1 MRCLI
6 VFVFLALVLSG
17 CATSREAAG
26 KKGAVERKIQRQQVV
41 FAPDPAVIGQT
52 GIDAY
57 SIYASSQK
65 PSVSGVYEC
74 KNFVFVIVVIDYAK
88 QHFTS
93 PEASAMLRTA
103 AMLRQKYNLPED
115 FNLSCSIIENEDDEE
130 NSLYHRVAVFYLDEV
145 RQLASHPVIA
155 TAPKAAPQKRF
166 YPKPAPKK
174 RVAKGVSEK
183 EIKVKNIQKKH
194 PVPHS
199 TPSGRTGTFSGDRNI
214 SDDF

>member
-17 CATSREAAG
+17 CVTSREAAG

-103 AMLRQKYNLPED
+103 AMLRKKYNLPED
-115 FNLSCSIIENEDDEE
+115 FDLSCSVIENEDDDE
-130 NSLYHRVAVFYLDEV
+130 NSLYRRVAVFRLDEV
-145 RQLASHPVIA
+145 RELASRPVISA
-155 TAPKAAPQKRF
+155 APKQAPRKQVL
-166 YPKPAPKK
+166 PKK
-174 RVAKGVSEK
+174 ASTKRAVKKVSKK
-183 EIKVKNIQKKH
+183 EIKVKRPPQ
-194 PVPHS
+194 VRFVS
-199 TPSGRTGTFSGDRNI
+199 GSSPSGRIGTFSGDRNI